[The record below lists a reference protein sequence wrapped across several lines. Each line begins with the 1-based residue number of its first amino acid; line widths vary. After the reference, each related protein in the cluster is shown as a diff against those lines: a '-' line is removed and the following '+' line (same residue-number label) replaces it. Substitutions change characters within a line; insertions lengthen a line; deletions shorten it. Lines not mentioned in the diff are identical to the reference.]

1 MKKMLRKIPVYC
13 DMTFART
20 YFMGNGKTNTYL
32 CSFKGESTKVVVN
45 EARKENYNRANI
57 FPKKTGSYVIT
68 YAATDASGNMA
79 MCKDG
84 LCACP
89 PTRTVTVKDT
99 LPPVIALRL
108 NSKLIAMS
116 RNPGQT
122 KLQTAQNSAYRAAT
136 QNNGNPFLSLMAE
149 STTPVNGWAVA
160 AVASLVMGV
169 ALLSY
174 SRKGATSVP
183 V

>member
-1 MKKMLRKIPVYC
+1 
-13 DMTFART
+13 
-20 YFMGNGKTNTYL
+20 MG
-32 CSFKGESTKVVVN
+32 STKVVVN

-79 MCKDG
+79 MC
-84 LCACP
+84 
-89 PTRTVTVKDT
+89 
-99 LPPVIALRL
+99 
-108 NSKLIAMS
+108 

-149 STTPVNGWAVA
+149 STTTVNMDGP
-160 AVASLVMGV
+160 SP
-169 ALLSY
+169 LLPPLSWV
-174 SRKGATSVP
+174 SHFLAT
-183 V
+183 